1 MTADSTITANGADDE
16 GDVACWCCDA
26 SDVADRMVQLG
37 NHPEVH
43 LCLRCAHFVHQQA
56 WEIED
61 DTKRG
66 SAAFVRERFRSLR
79 ALVMRHGWHQN
90 RIIGGTL
97 RWLGK
102 HLP

>member
-1 MTADSTITANGADDE
+1 MSADSSITAIDVHDE
-16 GDVACWCCDA
+16 GDVSCWCCGATDL
-26 SDVADRMVQLG
+26 ADRTVQLG

-43 LCLRCAHFVHQQA
+43 LCLGCAHFVHKQA
-56 WEIED
+56 WAIED
-61 DTKRG
+61 HGRRG
-66 SAAFVRERFRSLR
+66 PAAFARDRFRSLR
-79 ALVMRHGWHQN
+79 AGVIHRGWHQN